1 MLFPDANRLVHHRIS
16 AACAAA
22 CPHRLQRRLR
32 YANSINNAQALV
44 WLLGGS
50 VHGGQQ
56 PVTSAHVY
64 LFAAGTTGYGSAPSS
79 LLNTSTAG
87 VSSDA
92 SGNALVPTDASGD
105 WMISATTPVPL
116 RAVSSISSR
125 SADVRE
131 LDVQAPTTQLLR

>member
-1 MLFPDANRLVHHRIS
+1 MLLRRNPSVSFITGLALLVLPPVLIGCNAAFVTPTASTTPS
-16 AACAAA
+16 AGMA
-22 CPHRLQRRLR
+22 
-32 YANSINNAQALV
+32 
-44 WLLGGS
+44 LGGS

-92 SGNALVPTDASGD
+92 SGNGYVTTDASGD
-105 WMISATTPVPL
+105 WIISATTPVPL

-125 SADVRE
+125 SAE
-131 LDVQAPTTQLLR
+131 IPA